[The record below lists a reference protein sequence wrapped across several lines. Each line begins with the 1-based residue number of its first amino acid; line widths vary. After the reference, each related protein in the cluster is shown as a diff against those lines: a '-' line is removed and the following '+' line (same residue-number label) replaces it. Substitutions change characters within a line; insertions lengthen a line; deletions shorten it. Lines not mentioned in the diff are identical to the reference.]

1 MRARSTTTLVPAIA
15 CLDALM
21 VDGAKVGPVGLA
33 GASCL
38 AAAAPRQNRGSVR
51 TERAIPGPSRRA
63 VVAARAGRS
72 DLGAA
77 RRGWVFP
84 DRLAARLAAA

>member
-1 MRARSTTTLVPAIA
+1 
-15 CLDALM
+15 M
-21 VDGAKVGPVGLA
+21 VDGAKVGPIGLA

-38 AAAAPRQNRGSVR
+38 AAAAPRQNTGLVR

-72 DLGAA
+72 DLGADA
-77 RRGWVFP
+77 GRGWVFL
-84 DRLAARLAAA
+84 DRLAARLGAA